1 MIDMFDKAAAYT
13 NNDAAEVETQPKKKV
28 GRPKTAPPTKRKP
41 IAVPVTLLEKYDQVK
56 DGTLSS
62 SFNEYIVRLIESD
75 LNTNYDNYK
84 KIQEMK
90 NGFLE
95 GKISMTD

>member
-1 MIDMFDKAAAYT
+1 MLDMFDKAAAYT
-13 NNDAAEVETQPKKKV
+13 NNDAAETPEPKKKV

-41 IAVPVTLLEKYDQVK
+41 IAVPVTLLEKYEAVK

-75 LNTNYDNYK
+75 LNTNYDNYM

-90 NGFLE
+90 NGFLN
-95 GKISMTD
+95 GSMTLTD

>member
-1 MIDMFDKAAAYT
+1 MLDMFDKAAAYT
-13 NNDAAEVETQPKKKV
+13 TNDAAETSEPKKKV

-41 IAVPVTLLEKYDQVK
+41 IAVPVTLLEKYNQVK